1 MNKNE
6 TIEFIKKKIK
16 IDLNVC
22 RHFGFRIGGANFL
35 STVVFRTRTK
45 IGKKLNIYEHE
56 LVKQYLRN
64 NFEYIYN
71 TFQDKNEENIA
82 EDAPIWIL
90 WWQGEDK
97 APNIVKKCINSV
109 REYSGTHPV
118 IVLDKHS
125 YDNYVQINAD
135 IVEKLKKGNISIT
148 HFSDILRLNL
158 LYQNGG
164 IWVDATILA
173 CKDFLEEIK
182 NYSFYTIRH
191 GKFSDYHVCKGLW
204 STFLLAANKG
214 NNIIKLFRDVLE
226 DYLKKEN
233 IMITYLLIDCI
244 IAVGYEDISYIR
256 NEINKVPIN
265 NVNVFELQP
274 RLTHKYEQNDFDKL
288 KENNSLFKVSYKIS
302 FETECKDTYYN
313 RIFETTVNK

>member
-1 MNKNE
+1 M
-6 TIEFIKKKIK
+6 
-16 IDLNVC
+16 
-22 RHFGFRIGGANFL
+22 
-35 STVVFRTRTK
+35 
-45 IGKKLNIYEHE
+45 
-56 LVKQYLRN
+56 
-64 NFEYIYN
+64 
-71 TFQDKNEENIA
+71 
-82 EDAPIWIL
+82 
-90 WWQGEDK
+90 
-97 APNIVKKCINSV
+97 
-109 REYSGTHPV
+109 
-118 IVLDKHS
+118 
-125 YDNYVQINAD
+125 
-135 IVEKLKKGNISIT
+135 
-148 HFSDILRLNL
+148 
-158 LYQNGG
+158 
-164 IWVDATILA
+164 
-173 CKDFLEEIK
+173 
-182 NYSFYTIRH
+182 RH